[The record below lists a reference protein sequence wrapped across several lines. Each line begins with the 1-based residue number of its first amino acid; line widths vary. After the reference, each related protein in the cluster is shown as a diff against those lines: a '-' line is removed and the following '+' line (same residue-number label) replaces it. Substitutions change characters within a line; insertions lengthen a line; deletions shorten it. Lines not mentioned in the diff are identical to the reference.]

1 MNSIICDHVHG
12 DHVTLRAGS
21 KKNPHFFQI
30 DVSKLCNLGNVVY
43 YSDKPKEPCYVPPK
57 KRELLR
63 RYLSFLTPENIKK
76 YLVNFVK
83 RGIPCTPR
91 RIYYI
96 CTNFCRKYPRLTT
109 YQIERQ
115 DAISGNVAPMTIVLW
130 KAYTEHLHVEPRDV
144 NDFFQ
149 RRKRCADGQIIP
161 SDVVLCR
168 VSPTEFVVTAPN
180 QIVFLNMIHT
190 IRLLDQVPRWLKQAV
205 AEQYA
210 DLERR
215 NAEVERCK
223 KEGRVYRRRA
233 LNPVKLIRDAP
244 MQSFR

>member
-1 MNSIICDHVHG
+1 MNSISCDHVHG
-12 DHVTLRAGS
+12 DQITIRAGS

-30 DVSKLCNLGNVVY
+30 DVTTLCNLGPVY
-43 YSDKPKEPCYVPPK
+43 FSNRPKHPCYVDPK

-63 RYLSFLTPENIKK
+63 RYLPFLTPENIRK
-76 YLVNFVK
+76 YLVEFVK
-83 RGIPCTPR
+83 KGNPCTPR

-96 CTNFCRKYPRLTT
+96 CTNFCRKHPEMTT
-109 YQIERQ
+109 YQIQRR
-115 DAISGNVAPMTIVLW
+115 DAMSGEMILTTIVLW
-130 KAYTEHLHVEPRDV
+130 DEYTQHLHVEPRCV

-149 RRKRCADGQIIP
+149 RRKRQANDKECLP

-168 VSPTEFVVTAPN
+168 VSPTEFVVTSPN

-190 IRLLDQVPRWLKQAV
+190 IRLLDQVPRWLDLAI
-205 AEQYA
+205 AEQYK

-215 NAEVERCK
+215 NKEVAKCK

-233 LNPVKLIRDAP
+233 LNPVKLVRGAP
-244 MQSFR
+244 LQSY